1 MKKMLLAVSGM
12 MLLMSGM
19 AKKERV
25 GIVATQA
32 HASRNIAR
40 EKHDHQGKRHQ

>member
-12 MLLMSGM
+12 MLLMGGM

-25 GIVATQA
+25 GIAAAQA
-32 HASRNIAR
+32 RASRNITR
-40 EKHDHQGKRHQ
+40 EKHDR